1 MMVPQKLN
9 RPVLTP
15 PNVPAE
21 RVKELR
27 QAFDATMKDPVFLA
41 EIARKGMQ
49 IDATGGEDVTNV
61 LAKAYALPEDVVTA
75 VRDMIGTN

>member
-1 MMVPQKLN
+1 MVPQKLN

-27 QAFDATMKDPVFLA
+27 EAFDATMKDPAFLA
-41 EIARKGMQ
+41 DIAKKGMQ
-49 IDATGGEDVTNV
+49 IDATGGAEVTDV
-61 LAKAYALPEDVVTA
+61 LAKAYALPADVVA
-75 VRDMIGTN
+75 AARDMIGSN